1 MTATKVPSR
10 KRRRLLDG
18 VFVELSTPKGTVFSG
33 RAAAVEFSPMNVVV
47 RLESAAVSYF
57 GVIASGELV
66 LRIGR
71 EFRFFAFFR
80 ATASVLRRRLTIVAE
95 VIEPITA
102 PFRNCG
108 NPMCDSG
115 EIAWRKRN
123 ALRRKRLSA
132 QSLRR
137 HRVTVGG
144 AVNSANGLSKKA

>member
-1 MTATKVPSR
+1 MTAKKIQSPT
-10 KRRRLLDG
+10 RRRALDG
-18 VFVELSTPKGTVFSG
+18 ILVELSTPKGKVFSG

-47 RLESAAVSYF
+47 RLESAAAWYF
-57 GVIASGELV
+57 GVIGSGELV
-66 LRIGR
+66 LRIGK

-80 ATASVLRRRLTIVAE
+80 ATASILRRHLTIVAE

-123 ALRRKRLSA
+123 ALRGRRLAKLTS
-132 QSLRR
+132 
-137 HRVTVGG
+137 
-144 AVNSANGLSKKA
+144 GLDKEP

>member
-1 MTATKVPSR
+1 MTSTKVQPR
-10 KRRRLLDG
+10 KRRRLPDG
-18 VFVELSTPKGTVFSG
+18 VFVELSTPKGMVFSG

-80 ATASVLRRRLTIVAE
+80 ATASVLRRHLTIVAE

-132 QSLRR
+132 QSTRR
-137 HRVTVGG
+137 RDAAVNG
-144 AVNSANGLSKKA
+144 AVSSANGSRKKA